1 MGWESLTTLHKI
13 RHTCWSIWQFGSLC
27 VWEVLKYLS
36 LIIHKFDWFRL
47 IEIRNVSK
55 QNYESFRK
63 HVSEAIN
70 MLLES
75 GGGSSDNSVAC
86 TIKEWQRVA
95 YQGDKK
101 RIFTYFCCSCTR
113 FFDIHSRLLLIRI
126 RSTTSEPSAFKIQRV
141 ETKNYCITIIIQK
154 ISSSYK
160 FILKQILGSH
170 EL

>member
-1 MGWESLTTLHKI
+1 MYQNKI
-13 RHTCWSIWQFGSLC
+13 M
-27 VWEVLKYLS
+27 K
-36 LIIHKFDWFRL
+36 
-47 IEIRNVSK
+47 VSGK
-55 QNYESFRK
+55 R
-63 HVSEAIN
+63 VSEAIN

-75 GGGSSDNSVAC
+75 GGGSSDNCSMYY
-86 TIKEWQRVA
+86 QRVA

-101 RIFTYFCCSCTR
+101 RIFTYCCSCTR